1 MGKFKGK
8 RWLAGAMAVMLC
20 CSSFL
25 QTGVFTVSA
34 EAETEVAQEAVQE
47 PMAVEKTEEELI
59 AETVSDPSLA
69 LEIKQGTAFDVA
81 KDFTGLG
88 LKDGDRAELKKAA
101 MEDGTTFDSGRPG
114 IYKCVYRIT
123 PKEGAS
129 YLVAR
134 TITVTEKEPETQA
147 AGDSG
152 SEESGDSEDPDPLP
166 EQPAVAVEAPEE
178 EEKKDADLAE
188 IPVEGEEADVSAD
201 TEEKPENTTET
212 DIQEDDGFGSE
223 ILPEEE
229 FDSELE
235 RAEEENTVDSETG
248 LTLGEVLEQAQE
260 QDLDLMEMEEG
271 ETASFIATYAST
283 TTDVSVTRGS
293 CYYYSDY
300 DLGSYLTYKY
310 TVSFNNVTATA
321 YCIQPSKS
329 SPGDGVFKI
338 TRLGDGKKLAKVC
351 YYGTKASGVNGFFKT
366 EHPDF
371 SAGKQ
376 FVITHL
382 AVSYASGSDDA
393 FSGANTNGQA
403 LAMEL
408 YNYCMA
414 QPEIPDVAMAFSN
427 PNVTAYIDGSEQRTE
442 EIKFKADTLQNITM
456 KLPAGVVFHN
466 VDTGETS
473 EGGAKV
479 KVYGGTTFYLSAPL
493 NQATA
498 VAGSWKSTMK
508 GYITK
513 DFSAYKVTTGTD
525 TQNLALVFGEGVDDE
540 KYVDFSVTWIQ
551 QATIEIIKKDRG
563 SNALLAGAV
572 YGVYGDEAC
581 QNLIVEMPP
590 TDENGVS
597 SVTIDKTQDVV
608 YLKEIT
614 SPVGYL
620 VDATAH
626 DVTLVMG
633 SEVTMELL
641 DDEKKASL
649 TVYKEGEVLTGADV
663 TDEKVTFRYE
673 TRRQKGAVYNVYAG
687 EDIVAADGS
696 TIYQNGALVKEGLT
710 TGEDGSAT
718 LDNLNIGTYVV
729 TETQAPDKLICTGES
744 KTVTLSAAGE
754 NEEVSFS
761 TVTFTNDRQKAAVSL
776 VKQDGETRQ
785 PLTGAVF
792 GMYAGNDIVS
802 ADGNVIVRKDTLIEK
817 VATGTDGKAGYT
829 ADLPVNNSYYIKE
842 LQAPQMY
849 VLNTSDVYSFAFN
862 YAGDKEKKVEFT
874 HTFTDERVRVNIHLT
889 KEDSE
894 TGKNAQGDATLEGA
908 VYGLYAREAIGYP
921 DGSSGVLY
929 PKDAQIATLTTDKSG
944 NASVSGLY
952 PGKYY
957 VKEITPPAGY
967 VLDEEEHDVE
977 GSYEGDQVKEIDCT
991 ITVAENVKKQ
1001 PFQLIKAAN
1010 NGKTDADL
1018 LKGAGF
1024 SAYLV
1029 SSLSTKEDGSYDFA
1043 NAVPVVLTEDGKT
1056 EIFTDE
1062 KGYACTIPLP
1072 YGTYVVRETT
1082 TPHNFKPVADFTVII
1097 SENKS
1102 EPQVWRVLLDGE
1114 FSAKLKIIKQDDET
1128 KKPVLVA
1135 NTEFKIYDLDE
1146 GKYVEQTTTYPSTV
1160 THKSYFT
1167 DENGYLIL
1175 PSALKCGNYRIEEVM
1190 APDGYTQNTNYV
1202 EIKVDS
1208 NTAYQMD
1215 STTGDAII
1223 TVVYENHPA
1232 KGKLIIH
1239 KSGETLKS
1247 FKKDFAYEETSL
1259 SGTEFAVFAAED
1271 IYTPDHQVDEQGN
1284 RVVIYAKDTLI
1295 RKVTTDEKGEAVLT
1309 DLPLGT
1315 YLVKETKAPTGFVL
1329 NSESK
1334 EITFLY
1340 KDQDTP
1346 VVEETVEFSNKRQ
1359 KVDLKVVKEDGE
1371 NGKKLEGA
1379 EFGIYNKNDILSGDK
1394 VIVKADTLLQ
1404 KVMSD
1409 KNGLAQFTLDL
1420 PLGKYYVKE
1429 LQAPEGY
1436 VSSDEIIEFDAS
1448 YQGQDV
1454 KVVKLS
1460 ATKKNQPT
1468 TVEITKADVTTGV
1481 ELDGASL
1488 LILNKKGEVVDSWTS
1503 VKDKPHVIKGL
1514 KVGETYN
1521 LREQIAPYGYLRT
1534 TDITFQI
1541 SDTAEVQ
1548 KVRMEDEV
1556 PIARLLVNKKGEF
1569 LDDVTLLDN
1578 AKGVVEHFFSYVT
1591 GSLTD
1596 VSFNVYAAE
1605 DIRAAD
1611 GVSENYYTKDQ
1622 LVGTITTDGTGIAE
1636 LDNLPLGKYYIV
1648 EKETSYGYV
1657 LDDEPRYVD
1666 LTYRDQD
1673 TPVVTY
1679 SADWQNRRQKV
1690 QVNVLKK
1697 EKDSDKVLSG
1707 AIFGL
1712 FAAEDIT
1719 SAGGKVLIEK
1729 DTIIELKTTDESGW
1743 LHFIADLPIRAKY
1756 YLKEIYAP
1764 DGYVRATE
1772 TQEFTFEY

>member
-152 SEESGDSEDPDPLP
+152 SEESGDSEDLDPLP

-235 RAEEENTVDSETG
+235 RAEEENTVDPETG

-785 PLTGAVF
+785 PLAGAVF

-1024 SAYLV
+1024 SAYLA

>member
-235 RAEEENTVDSETG
+235 RAEEENTVDPETG

-633 SEVTMELL
+633 SKVTKELL

-785 PLTGAVF
+785 PLAGAVF

-1024 SAYLV
+1024 SAYLA

-1062 KGYACTIPLP
+1062 KGHACTIPLP

>member
-235 RAEEENTVDSETG
+235 RAEEENTVDPETG

-785 PLTGAVF
+785 PLAGAVF

-929 PKDAQIATLTTDKSG
+929 PKDAQTATLTTDKSG

-1024 SAYLV
+1024 SAYLA

>member
-235 RAEEENTVDSETG
+235 RAEEENTVDPETG

-776 VKQDGETRQ
+776 VKQDGETTQ
-785 PLTGAVF
+785 PLAGAVF

-1024 SAYLV
+1024 SAYLA